1 MLIRYCL
8 QGLFILIAALIPI
21 AAHGVSDSQPDPV
34 VQEKM
39 DALVTTEWLS
49 QHLND
54 PDLVVLDCTV
64 RMVPKE
70 GGGMQTVSGLS
81 DYDSGHVPSAGF
93 ADLKGNLSDLESP
106 LGFALPTPERFCAVM
121 GSLGVGDDSRVVLYD
136 GFNSV
141 WASRVWWMLRW
152 VGFDRAALL
161 DGGLRAWTAEEREL
175 STKPAEYKAKHLTP
189 KPRPELI
196 AYRDEVF
203 AAIKDDSISLI
214 DTMNEAHYRGEMALY
229 GRPGHIPSA
238 INISAM
244 ALFDESGRFRPH
256 DELAAFHDGDRKAR
270 VITYCGAGVA
280 ASSVA
285 FAMVR
290 LGFTDVAVYMASLQE
305 WAADPANPLVVD
317 KPLK

>member
-1 MLIRYCL
+1 MLIRYCSQRL
-8 QGLFILIAALIPI
+8 LILITALIPI
-21 AAHGVSDSQPDPV
+21 AAHGVSKSQPNPV

-39 DALVTTEWLS
+39 DTLVTTEWLS

-54 PDLVVLDCTV
+54 PDLVILDCSV

-70 GGGMQTVSGLS
+70 GGGIETVSGRA
-81 DYDSGHVPSAGF
+81 DYDSGHITSARF
-93 ADLKGNLSDLESP
+93 ADLTGNLSDLDSP
-106 LGFALPTPERFCAVM
+106 LDFALPTPERFCAVM

-136 GFNSV
+136 RFNSV

-152 VGFDRAALL
+152 VGFSRAALL
-161 DGGLRAWTAEEREL
+161 DGGFRAWNAEERGL

-196 AYRDEVF
+196 AHRDEVF
-203 AAIKDDSISLI
+203 AAIKDDSIFLI
-214 DTMNEAHYRGEMALY
+214 DAMNQAHYRGEVALY
-229 GRPGHIPSA
+229 GRPGHIPGA

-256 DELAAFHDGDRKAR
+256 DELAALYDGDPKAR

-285 FAMVR
+285 FVMVR
-290 LGFTDVAVYMASLQE
+290 LGFTDVGVYMASLQE
-305 WAADPANPLVVD
+305 WAADPDNPLVVD
-317 KPLK
+317 KALK